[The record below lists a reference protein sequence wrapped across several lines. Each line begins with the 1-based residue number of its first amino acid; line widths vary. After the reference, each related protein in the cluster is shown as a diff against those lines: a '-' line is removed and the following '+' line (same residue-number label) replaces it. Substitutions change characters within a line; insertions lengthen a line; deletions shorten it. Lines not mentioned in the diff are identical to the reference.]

1 MREYRDLAY
10 LHNHCVVLPLLT
22 VKGHPFGLHHPG
34 RLPDAE
40 QLLVVEEG
48 EGEVLVQARS
58 DRLHHHQVPL
68 HLIIFCHPG
77 GVLVLGEVKP
87 AVSGLFHGDDNT
99 CQGVKTTIAC
109 LHLQL
114 IPAKSQQLKLVIIV
128 TTKRI
133 LG

>member
-10 LHNHCVVLPLLT
+10 LHNHCVVLPLLA

-34 RLPDAE
+34 RLPDTE

-48 EGEVLVQARS
+48 ESEVLVQARS
-58 DRLHHHQVPL
+58 NRLHHHQVPL
-68 HLIIFCHPG
+68 RLIIFRHPG

-87 AVSGLFHGDDNT
+87 AVSGLFHGYENA
-99 CQGVKTTIAC
+99 CQGVKTTIAR

-114 IPAKSQQLKLVIIV
+114 IPAKS
-128 TTKRI
+128 
-133 LG
+133 